1 MVGHIHQGNLI
12 KAECWQHFSE
22 LRLNSTFE
30 EFETMFDPESIIR
43 YGGLLI
49 LFLSVFCQTG
59 IFFCFFIPS
68 GGLLFT
74 AGVFVATGDLH
85 ENLVTVCSL
94 LILASVLGNIVGYW
108 IGRKAGP
115 KMYKRRDSRF
125 FKRRY
130 LDKAEAFYG
139 KYGNIA
145 LVAGLF
151 FPIIR
156 TFSPTVAGM
165 IKLNF
170 RRFAFF
176 TFIGSALWI
185 SAFVIAG
192 YLVGIMPFLKHYLKY
207 IVIGI
212 ILCVTIPILIGI
224 FRNLNKTESRVNN
237 HYK

>member
-1 MVGHIHQGNLI
+1 
-12 KAECWQHFSE
+12 
-22 LRLNSTFE
+22 
-30 EFETMFDPESIIR
+30 MFDPESVIR

-145 LVAGLF
+145 LAAGLF

>member
-1 MVGHIHQGNLI
+1 
-12 KAECWQHFSE
+12 
-22 LRLNSTFE
+22 
-30 EFETMFDPESIIR
+30 MFDSESVIR

-59 IFFCFFIPS
+59 LFFCFFIPS

-85 ENLVTVCSL
+85 ENLFIVCSL
-94 LILASVLGNIVGYW
+94 LIIASILGNIIGYW
-108 IGRKAGP
+108 LGWKAGP
-115 KMYKRRDSRF
+115 MIYKRRDSRF
-125 FKRRY
+125 FKRKH
-130 LDKAEAFYG
+130 LDKAEEFYK

-156 TFSPTVAGM
+156 TFSPVVSGV

-170 RRFAFF
+170 RRFTFF
-176 TFIGSALWI
+176 TFIGSVLWI
-185 SAFVIAG
+185 STFVIAG
-192 YLVGIMPFLKHYLKY
+192 YLVGIMPFLKQYLKY

-224 FRNLNKTESRVNN
+224 FRKLNKSG
-237 HYK
+237 K